1 MESSLALEHGGVAAD
16 ALPHAAALLDQPGPF
31 ASVVVA
37 THLDEADAAER
48 FRVAWRDRRRSLAE
62 RGAPDGLLDRIGD
75 WLAEARTAGPCLA
88 CAAAE
93 DGGLVGAV
101 GPTPAS
107 ELATWDSLPRLGTMI
122 DWHQSSPPALL
133 VTVDRAGADLFAA
146 GPPESE
152 TGLVHVVESTV
163 DDVDLR
169 RSKPGGWSQP
179 RYQQA
184 AMENWR
190 VNAGE
195 VARAIDDAVDRLAA
209 QLVVIAGDEHAVSGT
224 IDQLGPRA
232 AALVRRATG
241 GRGKGSGGTLE
252 SESRRWYRTAVAEV
266 TVELIDR
273 FKQELGR
280 RDRGAA
286 GVDAVSGAL
295 QMAAVDTL
303 LVHDDPTDDR
313 RLFFRTSDRTSIAVR
328 EADLEGTDLAD
339 GPLVDVLI
347 RAAWGS
353 GARVRLV
360 PQLPE
365 LTDGVGALLRFRTPD

>member
-1 MESSLALEHGGVAAD
+1 MESSLALERGGVAAD
-16 ALPHAAALLDQPGPF
+16 DLPDAAALFDQPGPF
-31 ASVVVA
+31 ASVVLA
-37 THLDEADAAER
+37 TQHDEADAAGR
-48 FRVAWRDRRRSLAE
+48 FDIAWRDRRRSLAD
-62 RGAPDGLLDRIGD
+62 RGAPDEVLDRMER
-75 WLAEARTAGPCLA
+75 WLSSARTDAAGLA
-88 CAAAE
+88 CVASDRGE
-93 DGGLVGAV
+93 VVGAL
-101 GPTPAS
+101 GPAPS
-107 ELATWDSLPRLGTMI
+107 QELATWDALPHLATLV

-152 TGLVHVVESTV
+152 TGLLEVVESTV
-163 DDVDLR
+163 EDVDLR
-169 RSKPGGWSQP
+169 RSKPGGWSQR

-195 VARAIDDAVDRLAA
+195 VARSIDDAVDRIGAR
-209 QLVVIAGDEHAVSGT
+209 LVVIAGDEHAVGET

-232 AALVRRATG
+232 AALVRRASG
-241 GRGKGSGGTLE
+241 GRGRGSDGNLE
-252 SESRRWYRTAVAEV
+252 SESRRWYRTAVAED
-266 TVELIDR
+266 TVELVDR

-286 GVDAVSGAL
+286 GIDAVVDAL
-295 QMAAVDTL
+295 RMAAVDTL
-303 LVHDDPTDDR
+303 LVHDDPLDER
-313 RLFFRTSDRTSIAVR
+313 RLFFRTSDRTSIGVR

-339 GPLVDVLI
+339 GRPGDVLV

-353 GARVRLV
+353 GARIRMV
-360 PQLPE
+360 PHLPE